1 MGQGGYLT
9 LVNGT
14 QYTWRQTSNQATYQV
29 ETSGTPETVAPGQTS
44 QIYIEFHQAF
54 WITRS
59 DSVLSRF
66 YNIDGTNNCSFQ
78 ILVKDHPSSIRV
90 TFNGFSTPGIPSGTE
105 VDLGWV
111 HDGSTRFIL
120 SGVEGCFS
128 SNHGSIDWMKDNLN
142 KLGSR
147 HLYQICMPGTH
158 DAGMSSRS
166 LSTTI
171 ISALSPVT
179 ANIMD
184 SALLC
189 QSKNIYGQLADG
201 SRYLDIR
208 PVISCGSFWTGH
220 YTKVEGL
227 WLGGVGQKISSVVD
241 DVNNFTAA
249 HKELVIV
256 NLSHAMNTDVGITSY
271 RDLEQGEWDLLFK
284 EFSRVQDRYI
294 AKTAN
299 DAANL
304 TSNTLNDFIGSGKA
318 AVIIVVDAN
327 IKLGSFEHQGFF
339 TTNEVS
345 VQDEYS
351 NTDDAVTMING
362 QLGKLDKLLS
372 SFSPMLFLLSW
383 TLTPQM
389 TNFGW
394 GAVANELVK
403 RTPLGLFWNGPSS
416 KASVKDMAYS
426 ANKSLFTDCLP
437 HCHPANLPNILY
449 VDFLEGSD
457 YAALAMAINDLC
469 FPPMQ
474 SKLTQPKL

>member
-1 MGQGGYLT
+1 
-9 LVNGT
+9 
-14 QYTWRQTSNQATYQV
+14 
-29 ETSGTPETVAPGQTS
+29 
-44 QIYIEFHQAF
+44 
-54 WITRS
+54 
-59 DSVLSRF
+59 
-66 YNIDGTNNCSFQ
+66 
-78 ILVKDHPSSIRV
+78 
-90 TFNGFSTPGIPSGTE
+90 
-105 VDLGWV
+105 
-111 HDGSTRFIL
+111 
-120 SGVEGCFS
+120 
-128 SNHGSIDWMKDNLN
+128 
-142 KLGSR
+142 
-147 HLYQICMPGTH
+147 
-158 DAGMSSRS
+158 MSSRS

-189 QSKNIYGQLADG
+189 QSKNIYGQLVDG
-201 SRYLDIR
+201 PRYLDIR
-208 PVISCGSFWTGH
+208 PVISDGSFWTGH

-227 WLGGVGQKISSVVD
+227 WLGGVGQKISSIVD
-241 DVNNFTAA
+241 DVNNFTAT

-256 NLSHAMNTDVGITSY
+256 NLSHAMNTDAGITSY
-271 RDLEQGEWDLLFK
+271 RDLEQGEWDLLFQ
-284 EFSRVQDRYI
+284 EFSRIQDRYI
-294 AKTAN
+294 AKSAN

-304 TSNTLNDFIGSGKA
+304 TSNTLNDFIGSSKA
-318 AVIIVVDAN
+318 AVIIVVDANN

-362 QLGKLDKLLS
+362 QLGKLGKLLS
-372 SFSPMLFLLSW
+372 SFSPKLFLLSW

-403 RTPLGLFWNGPSS
+403 RTPLGLFWNSPSS

-426 ANKSLFTDCLP
+426 ANKSLSTDCLP